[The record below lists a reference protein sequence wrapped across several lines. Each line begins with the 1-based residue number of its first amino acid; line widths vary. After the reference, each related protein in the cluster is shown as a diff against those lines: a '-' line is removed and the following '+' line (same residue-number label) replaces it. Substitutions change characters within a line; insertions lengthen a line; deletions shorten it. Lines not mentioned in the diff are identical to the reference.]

1 MCIMPNVD
9 IDMIEELSVLCICGA
24 ADKCFTLR
32 DAVKALLPELFVEKT
47 LIDEEIPRIEL
58 EEESRAP
65 SDDESNTRNEE
76 DVEEKQR
83 ENVECCCSSDDAETK
98 LKLVRIQG
106 IEPKLEIPFSWVVN
120 NLMNPEHFLHICVF
134 VKVPQAKP
142 LPHDR

>member
-1 MCIMPNVD
+1 M
-9 IDMIEELSVLCICGA
+9 LCICGA
-24 ADKCFTLR
+24 AGKCFTLR

-47 LIDEEIPRIEL
+47 VIDEEISRIEL
-58 EEESRAP
+58 VEESRAP
-65 SDDESNTRNEE
+65 LEDESSMRSEE

-83 ENVECCCSSDDAETK
+83 ENVECCCPSDDAETR

-120 NLMNPEHFLHICVF
+120 NLMNPEHFLHVCVC
-134 VKVPQAKP
+134 VKLPQTKP